1 MKRLESPQKLYLGE
15 IKRALGRARRPQE
28 ERRLNTREA
37 LPLRLG
43 ARSTSSTRRAEA
55 TMQHGLDDDISL
67 LLRLQFG
74 QNHLQLLDSCIIKS
88 QATGLFLKANMTFSN
103 DRRA

>member
-1 MKRLESPQKLYLGE
+1 M
-15 IKRALGRARRPQE
+15 GRARRPQE

-67 LLRLQFG
+67 LLSG
-74 QNHLQLLDSCIIKS
+74 
-88 QATGLFLKANMTFSN
+88 
-103 DRRA
+103 